1 MKEYPLVSVYTCVY
15 NGANTIARVFESM
28 HNLDYPNIEHI
39 IVNDGSFDDTEKM
52 VEEYIS
58 TVAFPVKYHKKE
70 NGGKHTALNKA
81 WDLAEGEFMI
91 QLDADDKLL
100 PHSIKF
106 LVDTYYQIPE
116 EVRSEYWCVH
126 GRCVTQFGDFVGD
139 RYPEGI
145 NCETWKK
152 AGEEARKYGGEKIG
166 LQVRKYN
173 CKYRFPEVMG
183 VSHIPE
189 GIVWQQIN
197 KVYGTWYT
205 NEVVRVYYVGEGGNL
220 TDKRSR
226 RNQFG
231 PGCYAYKWKLM
242 HPQWYPR
249 SFKNLALY
257 SLSYFIS
264 DKKFRGYNPY
274 LKDLEQYRIM
284 LSLLCLVTYPGAF
297 IFRKLKRIR

>member
-28 HNLDYPNIEHI
+28 HNLDYPNVEHI

-52 VEEYIS
+52 VEEYIN
-58 TVAFPVKYHKKE
+58 TVTFPVKYHKKE
-70 NGGKHTALNKA
+70 NGGKHTALNKV

-116 EVRSEYWCVH
+116 EVRGEYWCVQA
-126 GRCVTQFGDFVGD
+126 RCVTQFGEFVGD
-139 RYPEGI
+139 KYPEGI

-166 LQVRKYN
+166 LQVRKYI

-220 TDKRSR
+220 TDKKTR

-231 PGCYAYKWKLM
+231 PECYYCKWRLM
-242 HPQWYPR
+242 HPQWYPK
-249 SFKNLALY
+249 SFKNLVVY
-257 SLSYFIS
+257 SLAYFIS

-297 IFRKLKRIR
+297 IYRKLKRIR